1 MSNVQNRLKRNEEN
15 DEGDA
20 DNLHQNLEDIE
31 IAQAALKAVDE
42 DEEFPSEVKIVLTQE
57 MIAEAVAEDLPLKEM
72 TYK

>member
-31 IAQAALKAVDE
+31 IA
-42 DEEFPSEVKIVLTQE
+42 
-57 MIAEAVAEDLPLKEM
+57 
-72 TYK
+72 

>member
-1 MSNVQNRLKRNEEN
+1 MSNVQNRLKRNDEN

-20 DNLHQNLEDIE
+20 DNHHQNLEDIE

>member
-1 MSNVQNRLKRNEEN
+1 MSNVQNRLKRNDEN